1 MLYCLHEKKWSP
13 QQNINHRG
21 HRMDNSGLEKEFF
34 PASAQALPVA
44 ARLPLVGSATAVA
57 FLDRRFCIQRVE
69 GPLLAT
75 LALSDADLVGRT
87 VAEAFPH
94 LAAMGGRSFRAVLRG
109 QTVNTACEYG
119 GRMVSCQL
127 LPMPGNQGRVESVI
141 AFCQDV
147 GAQYALEAQ
156 LQETEELKQLALAA
170 AGLGLWSMDLQT
182 GLTHWDQRT
191 REIFDVAPEV
201 PASLDKGLSIIHP
214 DDRERAAQLFDEA
227 LRPEGSGRY
236 QMEKRIVV
244 GDGSVRWINSSGR
257 VYFEGPGNHQRAVR
271 ISGVVMDIT
280 ARKQSEA
287 AWRQSETLL
296 GMVLKHA
303 PIVLWEQDRELRY
316 RWIYNSQLGYRDDEV
331 LGKRDVDLMERREDA
346 ERTESLKR
354 EVVET
359 GVGRVEEVAV
369 TRQGRVH
376 HYELTIRPL
385 PSPDGKVQAIA
396 CVAYDISERRQAEI
410 EREQLVAA
418 LAEVN
423 ETLETQVQERT
434 RMLRVSEKRYR
445 ALVEASAQIVWFAD
459 AQGMTVEV
467 SPSWSAFTRQS
478 HEEWLGWGWLDAVH
492 PDEQVRTASAWAG
505 CIENQVP
512 FEAEYRVRHVSGE
525 WRWTEV
531 RAVPLR
537 DAAGALQG
545 WVGMNSDVTERK
557 QAEREIRHLASQVTM
572 AEQEERQR
580 IAQFLHDDIQQMLVS
595 LNIRLSI
602 LRDDLDPAVQAEVK
616 ELETFVKAIT
626 SAVRSLSTELMA
638 PIMKS
643 EELADAFTW
652 LAGLMRERYQLRVHV
667 RAERPCRVPD
677 RNLRALILKSARELL
692 FNVVKHAG
700 VKEAQV
706 EVRDGD
712 PSVTIRISDDG
723 QGFDVRTALKKSG
736 IGASLGLFSVG
747 ERIRLF
753 GGTLE
758 IRSEPGTG
766 THVTMTVPKIP
777 G

>member
-1 MLYCLHEKKWSP
+1 
-13 QQNINHRG
+13 
-21 HRMDNSGLEKEFF
+21 MDDFGPEKELL

-57 FLDRRFCIQRVE
+57 FLDRRFCIQSVE

-75 LALSDADLVGRT
+75 LALSAADLAGKT
-87 VAEAFPH
+87 VAEAFPQIAGE
-94 LAAMGGRSFRAVLRG
+94 LGGSSYRATLRGRSVS
-109 QTVNTACEYG
+109 TVCEYG
-119 GRMVSCQL
+119 GRIICCQL
-127 LPMPGNQGRVESVI
+127 HPWRGKHGRVESV
-141 AFCQDV
+141 AVFCQDV
-147 GAQYALEAQ
+147 TAQYGLEQQ
-156 LQETEELKQLALAA
+156 LQESEELKQLALAA

-182 GLTHWDQRT
+182 GATHWDQRT
-191 REIFDVAPEV
+191 REIFGVPPEV
-201 PASLDKGLSIIHP
+201 TASLDKGLSLIHP
-214 DDRERAAQLFDEA
+214 DDRVQTAQRFEQA
-227 LRPEGSGRY
+227 TRPEGSGRY
-236 QMEKRIVV
+236 QMEKRIVWP
-244 GDGSVRWINSSGR
+244 DGSVRWINSSGR
-257 VYFEGPGNHQRAVR
+257 VYFEGIGNQRRALR

-280 ARKQSEA
+280 ARKQAEA

-296 GMVLKHA
+296 GVVLKHA
-303 PIVLWEQDRELRY
+303 PVVLWEQDRELRY

-346 ERTESLKR
+346 ERIESLKR

-385 PSPDGKVQAIA
+385 PSPDGKAPAIA

-418 LAEVN
+418 LAEMN

-445 ALVEASAQIVWFAD
+445 ALVEASAQIVWVAD
-459 AQGMTVEV
+459 AEGMTVEA
-467 SPSWSAFTRQS
+467 SPTWSAFTRQS
-478 HEEWLGWGWLDAVH
+478 REEWLGWGWLDAVH
-492 PDEQVRTASAWAG
+492 PDDQVRTASAWAS

-557 QAEREIRHLASQVTM
+557 QAESEIRHLASQVTM

-602 LRDDLDPAVQAEVK
+602 LRDALDPAVQAEVK

-638 PIMKS
+638 PIQKS

-652 LAGLMRERYQLRVHV
+652 LAGVMREGYQLRVHLQ
-667 RAERPCRVPD
+667 AERPCRVPD
-677 RNLRALILKSARELL
+677 RNLRALIVKSARELL

-700 VKEAQV
+700 VKEARV

-712 PSVTIRISDDG
+712 TSVTVNIGDDG
-723 QGFDVRTALKKSG
+723 QGFDVGTALG
-736 IGASLGLFSVG
+736 HAGAGASLGLFSVR
-747 ERIRLF
+747 ERIQLF

-758 IRSEPGTG
+758 IRSEPGAG
-766 THVTMTVPKIP
+766 TQVTMIVPKTP